1 MRRIL
6 WMAWLMVMAFTVNA
20 QTNISG
26 KVKHTA
32 DGKVMAGINLM
43 VKDKASLNTLGYAA
57 TDQNGVYQIKFSTKQ
72 DSIVLLVTGFNIEKQ
87 QRKLANHSQILDI
100 QINMQAITLKEVKI
114 SPPKIRK
121 IGDTINYKVDGF
133 TDQND
138 RTIAEVLRK
147 MPGIEVKADGSI
159 LYRNKPI
166 NKFYIEDKDLLQGR
180 YGIAT
185 NAIEAKDVATVQV
198 LENHQPVKALKEREF
213 VDEAAINL
221 KLKDNAKGKL
231 IANAKLGLGLA
242 PLLWDNE
249 LVAMRFNKHTQQI
262 NSYSGNN
269 IGADPAA
276 NLKLQYTETVRLP
289 TAIALGIQAPLQPAV
304 SQNRYLFNRAHV
316 FAVNQLFTVGKD
328 DQLNVNL
335 NYVNDRRQKSSF
347 SRSSYYLPLDSV
359 LLITEELSSSEH
371 INELVTSVKLT
382 KNKESFYLD
391 NQFDLNGKWNK
402 ADGTVVGS
410 EIVTQDLRTPSYALK
425 NTFSLVRNRNK
436 ATLRINSQQLY
447 QDLPQT
453 LEVTPMRYADL
464 FGNPSQALGLQQE
477 LSQQQFFSSNRL
489 SLGHN
494 SKNWKQNYAVG
505 ININSLQFRS
515 ALQALTSSPKTQ
527 IDSLA
532 NRLQWNRYD
541 FYFSPDLTYAHQ
553 KIKITAALPLTY
565 ALLNT
570 TDHLS
575 LKQQGRS
582 SLLLNKSLTI
592 NYDLNLLIS
601 LSASARQSNSLGEIS
616 DGFTGFIM
624 QSYRNL
630 IRNDGQLP
638 EKQDQSYNFN
648 FYYRHPIHAVF
659 VNLSASYFKNKSNLL
674 AAYDY
679 EGVLAIKKNYV
690 VENITQ
696 GHQFQAQLSKGV
708 DAIGGTV
715 KLDIAYTSG
724 TGNQISQGQLLK
736 FGNRNFRLGPSLTAK
751 SGSWASLYYRLQ
763 YSQARNT
770 FFGSAA
776 NLKPIHSASQNT
788 RLNFFPTKR
797 LTLNL
802 SHEYFYVNAIAG
814 RNNTM
819 HFADLGMRYNVNDMQ
834 FSLTYD
840 NIFNAKQYVSAV
852 FNEVSSYYSAHNLRP
867 AQVMLGFR
875 FKLK

>member
-1 MRRIL
+1 MRKIL
-6 WMAWLMVMAFTVNA
+6 WLAWFMGVVFNVNA
-20 QTNISG
+20 QTSISG
-26 KVKHTA
+26 KVNHKL
-32 DGKVMAGINLM
+32 DGKAMAGINLM
-43 VKDKASLNTLGYAA
+43 IKDKANLSTLGYVA
-57 TDQNGVYQIKFSTKQ
+57 TDQNGAYQIQFNTTQ
-72 DSIVLLVTGFNIEKQ
+72 DSVVLLVTGFNIEKQ
-87 QRKLANHSQILDI
+87 QLKLANRNQILDI
-100 QINMQAITLKEVKI
+100 QLNTQAITLKEVKI
-114 SPPKIRK
+114 NPPKIRK

-166 NKFYIEDKDLLQGR
+166 NKFYIEDKDLLLGR

-198 LENHQPVKALKEREF
+198 LENHQPVKALKDREF
-213 VDEAAINL
+213 ADEAAINL

-249 LVAMRFNKHTQQI
+249 IVAMRFNKHTQQI

-269 IGADPAA
+269 IGTDPAA
-276 NLKLQYTETVRLP
+276 NLKLQYAETIRPP
-289 TAIALGIQAPLQPAV
+289 TAITLGIQSPLQPAV

-316 FAVNQLFTVGKD
+316 FAMNQLFTVGKD
-328 DQLNVNL
+328 NQLNVNL

-359 LLITEELSSSEH
+359 LLINEELTSSEH
-371 INELVTSVKLT
+371 INELTTSVKLT

-402 ADGTVVGS
+402 ANGTVDGS
-410 EIVTQDLRTPSYALK
+410 ERVTQDLHTPSYVLK
-425 NTFSLVRNRNK
+425 NSFSLVRNNKK

-453 LEVTPMRYADL
+453 LQVTPMRYADL
-464 FGNPSQALGLQQE
+464 FGDPSQALGLQQE
-477 LSQQQFFSSNRL
+477 LNQQQFFSANRL
-489 SLGHN
+489 ALGYN
-494 SKNWKQNYAVG
+494 AKNWKQNYALG
-505 ININSLQFRS
+505 ININSLQFQS
-515 ALQALTSSPKTQ
+515 ALQTLTSDPKAQ

-532 NRLQWNRYD
+532 NKLQWNRYD

-553 KIKITAALPLTY
+553 KIKITGALPLAY

-575 LKQQGRS
+575 LQRQGKSR
-582 SLLLNKSLTI
+582 LFLNKSLTI

-601 LSASARQSNSLGEIS
+601 LSASAKQSNSLGEIN
-616 DGFTGFIM
+616 DGFTGFVM

-648 FYYRHPIHAVF
+648 FYYRHPIHAIF

-679 EGVLAIKKNYV
+679 QGVLAIKKNYA
-690 VENITQ
+690 VENIAQ
-696 GHQFQAQLSKGV
+696 GHNFQAQLSKGV

-724 TGNQISQGQLLK
+724 TGNQISQGELLK
-736 FGNRNFRLGPSLTAK
+736 FGSRNFRLGPSLTAK
-751 SGSWASLYYRLQ
+751 SGSWASLYYRIQ
-763 YSQARNT
+763 YTQAKNT
-770 FFGSAA
+770 LLGSGT
-776 NLKPIHSASQNT
+776 NLKPILSTSQNT

-802 SHEYFYVNAIAG
+802 SHEYFYVNAIAAG
-814 RNNTM
+814 NNTM
-819 HFADLGMRYNVNDMQ
+819 HFADLGVRYNVKDMQ

-852 FNEVSSYYSAHNLRP
+852 FNEVSSYYSAYNLRP
-867 AQVMLGFR
+867 TQVMLGFR

>member
-1 MRRIL
+1 MRKIL
-6 WMAWLMVMAFTVNA
+6 WLACLMGMAFTINA
-20 QTNISG
+20 QTSISG
-26 KVKHTA
+26 KVNHKL
-32 DGKVMAGINLM
+32 DGKNMAGVNLM
-43 VKDKASLNTLGYAA
+43 VKDKDGITTLNYGA
-57 TDQNGVYQIKFSTKQ
+57 TDRSGAYQIQFNSRQ
-72 DSIVLLVTGFNIEKQ
+72 DSVVLVVTGFNIEKQ
-87 QRKLANHSQILDI
+87 QLKLANRSQVLAI
-100 QINMQAITLKEVKI
+100 QINTQAITLKEVKI

-138 RTIAEVLRK
+138 RTIAEVLKK

-185 NAIEAKDVATVQV
+185 NAIEAKDVATVQI

-213 VDEAAINL
+213 ADEAAINL
-221 KLKDNAKGKL
+221 KLKDGAKGKL

-249 LVAMRFNKHTQQI
+249 AVAMRFNKHTQQI

-269 IGADPAA
+269 IGTDPAA
-276 NLKLQYTETVRLP
+276 NLKLQYVETIRPP
-289 TAIALGIQAPLQPAV
+289 TAIALGIQSPLQPAV

-316 FAVNQLFTVGKD
+316 FALNQLFTVGKD
-328 DQLNVNL
+328 NQLNVNL

-347 SRSSYYLPLDSV
+347 SRSTYYLPLDSV
-359 LLITEELSSSEH
+359 LLITEDLASTEH
-371 INELVTSVKLT
+371 INELATSVKLT
-382 KNKESFYLD
+382 KNRESFYLD
-391 NQFDLNGKWNK
+391 NQFDINGKWNK
-402 ADGTVVGS
+402 ANGTVDGS
-410 EIVTQDLRTPSYALK
+410 EIATQDLRMPSYALK
-425 NTFSLVRNRNK
+425 NTFSLVRNNKK

-453 LEVTPMRYADL
+453 LQVRPMRYADL
-464 FGNPSQALGLQQE
+464 FGSPIQALGLQQE
-477 LSQQQFFSSNRL
+477 LNQQQFFSTNRL
-489 SLGHN
+489 ALGYN
-494 SKNWKQNYAVG
+494 TKNWKHNYAIG
-505 ININSLQFRS
+505 INVNSLQFRS

-570 TDHLS
+570 SDHLS
-575 LKQQGRS
+575 LQRQHRS
-582 SLLLNKSLTI
+582 KLLLDKSLTV
-592 NYDLNLLIS
+592 NYDLSLLIS

-616 DGFTGFIM
+616 DRFTGYIM

-679 EGVLAIKKNYV
+679 QGVLAIKKTYAI
-690 VENITQ
+690 ENILQ
-696 GHQFQAQLSKGV
+696 GHSFQAQLSKGV
-708 DAIGGTV
+708 DAIGGTI
-715 KLDIAYTSG
+715 KLDISYSSG
-724 TGNQISQGQLLK
+724 TGNQISQGELLK
-736 FGNRNFRLGPSLTAK
+736 FGNRNFRLAPSLTAK
-751 SGSWASLYYRLQ
+751 SASWASLYYRLQ
-763 YSQARNT
+763 YTQAKNT
-770 FFGSAA
+770 LSGSVT
-776 NLKPIHSASQNT
+776 NLKPINAVSQNT
-788 RLNFFPTKR
+788 RLNFFPTKQI
-797 LTLNL
+797 TLNL
-802 SHEYFYVNAIAG
+802 SHEYFNVNAIAAG
-814 RNNTM
+814 NNTI
-819 HFADLGMRYNVNDMQ
+819 HFADLGIRYNVKDMQ

-852 FNEVSSYYSAHNLRP
+852 FNEVSAYYSAYNLRP